1 MDLMLDENDITFRR
15 LRKRFLNW
23 SVKEARNLRKR
34 FLKDMI
40 SIFMMLESSNRINL
54 VYSRIYADF
63 EVSFI

>member
-1 MDLMLDENDITFRR
+1 MDLMLDENGITFRR
-15 LRKRFLNW
+15 LRKRLLNW

-54 VYSRIYADF
+54 VYSRI
-63 EVSFI
+63 